1 MRPQRLTRG
10 FNCSPRSLLVAACA
24 GVILASGMLTG
35 CVATTTKSAKSDEV
49 QSAVSAVSGAF
60 KLDARTDLEPAGGF
74 DRLFVTE
81 SHVIAYTPTN
91 QAFRLSRDLGI
102 QQIRRV
108 TTPDDRLY
116 PPLQLGDRVVYPTNI
131 TLEIYKPD
139 GNLEKQVRVPHAV
152 TSRVTL
158 DQRGLI
164 LMGTASPTG
173 GRLTMIDPRESVL
186 QVYQETLLGTIVS
199 APAAFQGT
207 TFAATESGKVFAVG
221 EDNVSVWVFGEEFGF
236 KVDRPVRADLVADE
250 FGVYVAS
257 TDTTLYVLDRT
268 NGKIRWRYMAQQPLE
283 TSPFVTADRVYQI
296 VPEVGLVALDKLQG
310 KLFREP
316 LWTSPDVKQILSAD
330 NRRVYVLT
338 ETGQALA
345 LDKQTGEIRY
355 QADMSE
361 YDLFATN
368 RRDATVYAATKAGKL
383 VAFKPTESRLK

>member
-1 MRPQRLTRG
+1 MRPQRFDRRPNRTTLA
-10 FNCSPRSLLVAACA
+10 LLAAACV
-24 GVILASGMLTG
+24 GTLMLGG
-35 CVATTTKSAKSDEV
+35 CTATKTEEAKSGEM
-49 QSAVSAVSGAF
+49 SAAVSAVTGSF
-60 KLDARTDLEPAGGF
+60 KLDARTDLDPAGGF

-108 TTPDDRLY
+108 TTEDDRLY
-116 PPLQLGDRVVYPTNI
+116 PPLQLGDRIVYPTNI

-139 GNLEKQVRVPHAV
+139 GNIEKQVRVPHAV
-152 TSRVTL
+152 TSRATV

-164 LMGTASPTG
+164 LIGTASPTG

-186 QVYQETLLGTIVS
+186 QVYQETLLGTIIS
-199 APAAFQGT
+199 APASFQGT
-207 TFAATESGKVFAVG
+207 VFAATDGGKVFAVG
-221 EDNVSVWVFGEEFGF
+221 EDNVSVWVFGDEFGF

-250 FGVYVAS
+250 YGVYVAS
-257 TDTTLYVLDRT
+257 ADTTLYVLDRT

-283 TSPFVTADRVYQI
+283 AAPFVTADRVYQI

-316 LWTSPDVKQILSAD
+316 LWTSAGVRQILSAD

-338 ETGQALA
+338 EDGRALA

-355 QADMSE
+355 EADMSE

-368 RRDATVYAATKAGKL
+368 RRDATVYAASKAGKL
-383 VAFKPTESRLK
+383 AAFKPTESRLK